1 MYVVS
6 EMNCKLY
13 RLDCLWFIGPLPSRI
28 EVDVIICM
36 GNEIVRA
43 KGSDISPS
51 IERVGSGVR
60 YVNDRLVSASIHA
73 VDSMVDATS
82 FFIVG

>member
-1 MYVVS
+1 MIV
-6 EMNCKLY
+6 
-13 RLDCLWFIGPLPSRI
+13 
-28 EVDVIICM
+28 CM
-36 GNEIVRA
+36 GNEVMRA

-51 IERVGSGVR
+51 IERVGSGVC

-73 VDSMVDATS
+73 VDSVVDATS